1 MNKLKPFQTKLQIAT
16 ALMLST
22 VAFNGHAAA
31 TASYDP
37 ASGIV
42 DLPVV
47 EVLNG
52 SSSSFFS
59 AQLQLTGGSELELI
73 SANTGSATQ
82 EQRNVFDGTTGAV
95 HIPSIVVG
103 VDDFYAKLKIVPDSD
118 PLRFTVDQLVS
129 NNFSACPSFS
139 SPGPTEGSCVLSGEI
154 TSDITLTKNI
164 QWILSKVI

>member
-1 MNKLKPFQTKLQIAT
+1 MNKIKQFQTKLQIVT

-22 VAFNGHAAA
+22 VAFNGHAEA

-52 SSSSFFS
+52 ASSSFFS
-59 AQLQLTGGSELELI
+59 AQLQLTGGSELQLI
-73 SANTGSATQ
+73 SADAGSVTQ
-82 EQRNVFDGTTGAV
+82 EQRNVFDGSTGAV

-103 VDDFYAKLKIVPDSD
+103 
-118 PLRFTVDQLVS
+118 
-129 NNFSACPSFS
+129 C
-139 SPGPTEGSCVLSGEI
+139 
-154 TSDITLTKNI
+154 
-164 QWILSKVI
+164 